1 MSQGGVFK
9 PKHEVVDIT
18 DSKFTLI
25 VDKELQAQIAYLH
38 NKHEGV
44 EWCGMLFYDIETGDL
59 TDLENMVVRAKRLYL
74 IDVGNAGYTGG
85 DLDEKLLDFYDEYP
99 DAMDMRM
106 GFIHTHHS
114 MQTFF
119 SGTDMQELHDNT
131 EKYNFYLSL
140 IVNHKSQYC
149 AKISTVGHS
158 LSDSTF
164 TFPGDD
170 PRVPI
175 IKKSRKEST
184 IMVTYNADI
193 QFDVNEYFKD
203 RYEEVSPK
211 SKFPPFKGYST
222 GQSSGYSG
230 YSRSAFEEDDDDL
243 PLRRWNSEGNSSN
256 QTTLGFQSSASRE
269 ASAIKNEK
277 IGNMTEQ
284 ESLIE
289 DDNTLESLTDE
300 EVLMLFDIKTDQYNR
315 QTVLKKVYNLD
326 VQMID
331 PRVVSTVIDER
342 ISAFDKADF
351 DLKTGMTL
359 NIPEILR
366 KSLIKVYELSTYEGA
381 VQDRILE
388 ALSQEVQKTFDVF
401 VGKDKKHLFHAAVYD
416 ALLELEYVNNTKV
429 TMN

>member
-1 MSQGGVFK
+1 MSQGGTFK

-25 VDKELQAQIAYLH
+25 IDKELQAQIAYLH
-38 NKHEGV
+38 SKHEGI
-44 EWCGMLFYDIETGDL
+44 EWCGMLFYDIEAGDL
-59 TDLENMVVRAKRLYL
+59 TDLENMIVRAKRLYL
-74 IDVGNAGYTGG
+74 VDVGSAGYTGG

-170 PRVPI
+170 LKTPI
-175 IKKSRKEST
+175 IRKSRKEST

-193 QFDVNEYFKD
+193 HFDVNEYFKD
-203 RYEEVSPK
+203 RYEEVRPYPK
-211 SKFPPFKGYST
+211 YPAYSA
-222 GQSSGYSG
+222 SI
-230 YSRSAFEEDDDDL
+230 FEDDDL
-243 PLRRWNSEGNSSN
+243 PPKRWNSYANSSN

-277 IGNMTEQ
+277 KGNMTEQ

-289 DDNTLESLTDE
+289 GEDTLETLTDE
-300 EVLMLFDIKTDQYNR
+300 EVLTLFDIKTDQFKR
-315 QTVLKKVYNLD
+315 QTVIKKVYNLD
-326 VQMID
+326 VQRID
-331 PRVVSTVIDER
+331 QRVVSIVMDER
-342 ISAFDKADF
+342 IESFNRADL
-351 DLKTGMTL
+351 DLKNGMTL
-359 NIPEILR
+359 NILEILR
-366 KSLIKVYELSTYEGA
+366 KSIIKVYELSTYEGA
-381 VQDRILE
+381 VQDRLLE
-388 ALSQEVQKTFDVF
+388 ALSPEVQKTFDVF
-401 VGKDKKHLFHAAVYD
+401 VGNDKKHPFNTAVYE
-416 ALLELEYVNNTKV
+416 ALYELEFVNNNTKV
-429 TMN
+429 IMD